1 MTKKSVKPSKENKV
15 KSPNP
20 KKDISI
26 KDLKEKIK
34 SEEEKY
40 LRLFAE
46 FENYKKRT
54 TKERIDLYKTAGK
67 EVIQGLIPVLE
78 DFKRAL
84 NPETGKFDD
93 AEGVNL
99 IYNKLSESLKSQGLI
114 EIKTEIG
121 EDFDSEKHEAISQI
135 PAEKKEDKGK
145 IIDVV
150 EGGYSLGD
158 QIIKFPKVV
167 VAQ

>member
-1 MTKKSVKPSKENKV
+1 MTKKSVKPSKETKLKKPSANKG
-15 KSPNP
+15 S
-20 KKDISI
+20 SI

-54 TKERIDLYKTAGK
+54 TKERIDLFKTAGK

-78 DFKRAL
+78 DFKRAV

-93 AEGVNL
+93 SEGINL
-99 IYNKLSESLKSQGLI
+99 IYNKLSETLKSQGLV
-114 EIKTEIG
+114 EINTEIG
-121 EDFDSEKHEAISQI
+121 DDFDSEKHEAISQI

-145 IIDVV
+145 IIDII

-158 QIIKFPKVV
+158 KILKFPKVV

>member
-1 MTKKSVKPSKENKV
+1 MTKKSVKSSKETKV
-15 KSPNP
+15 KSANP

-54 TKERIDLYKTAGK
+54 TRERIDLYKTAGK

-93 AEGVNL
+93 AEGINL
-99 IYNKLSESLKSQGLI
+99 IYNKLSESLKSQGLT

-145 IIDVV
+145 IIDVI

>member
-1 MTKKSVKPSKENKV
+1 MTKKSVKSSKEAKV
-15 KSPNP
+15 KSTNS
-20 KKDISI
+20 KKPDST

-67 EVIQGLIPVLE
+67 EVILGLIPVLE

-84 NPETGKFDD
+84 NHETGKFDD
-93 AEGVNL
+93 ADGINL
-99 IYNKLSESLKSQGLI
+99 IYNKLSETLKSQGLI
-114 EIKTEIG
+114 QIITDIG

-135 PAEKKEDKGK
+135 ASENKEDKGK
-145 IIDVV
+145 IIDVI
-150 EGGYSLGD
+150 EDGYSLGD

>member
-1 MTKKSVKPSKENKV
+1 MTKKSVKSSKEANV
-15 KSPNP
+15 KSPNS
-20 KKDISI
+20 KKGNST

-34 SEEEKY
+34 SEEQKY

-67 EVIQGLIPVLE
+67 EVILGLIPVLE

-84 NPETGKFDD
+84 NAETGKFDD
-93 AEGVNL
+93 ADGINL
-99 IYNKLSESLKSQGLI
+99 IYNKLSETLKSQGLI
-114 EIKTEIG
+114 QIITDIG

-145 IIDVV
+145 IIDVI
-150 EGGYSLGD
+150 ECGYSLAD
-158 QIIKFPKVV
+158 QIIKYPKVV

>member
-1 MTKKSVKPSKENKV
+1 MTKKSVKSSKETKLKKSSANKGG
-15 KSPNP
+15 
-20 KKDISI
+20 SI

-34 SEEEKY
+34 GEEEKY

-93 AEGVNL
+93 VEGINL
-99 IYNKLSESLKSQGLI
+99 IYNKLSDTLKTQGLV
-114 EIKTEIG
+114 EIKIEIG
-121 EDFDSEKHEAISQI
+121 EYFDSEKHEAISQI

-145 IIDVV
+145 IIDII

-158 QIIKFPKVV
+158 KILKFPKVV

>member
-1 MTKKSVKPSKENKV
+1 MSSSKTKSPKKPTLKSQIETLEVSVKDE
-15 KSPNP
+15 
-20 KKDISI
+20 KD
-26 KDLKEKIK
+26 KF
-34 SEEEKY
+34 

-67 EVIQGLIPVLE
+67 EVILGLIPILE

-84 NPETGKFDD
+84 NQETGKFDNT
-93 AEGVNL
+93 EGISL
-99 IYNKLSESLKSQGLI
+99 IYNKLTETLKSQGLI
-114 EIKTEIG
+114 EIKTDIG
-121 EDFDSEKHEAISQI
+121 DDFDSEKHEAISQI
-135 PAEKKEDKGK
+135 PAVKKENKGK
-145 IIDVV
+145 IIDVI

>member
-1 MTKKSVKPSKENKV
+1 MTKKSVKSSKEIKSKTHINK
-15 KSPNP
+15 KGS
-20 KKDISI
+20 SI
-26 KDLKEKIK
+26 KELKERIK

-54 TKERIDLYKTAGK
+54 TRERIDLYKTAGK

-93 AEGVNL
+93 AEGISL
-99 IYNKLSESLKSQGLI
+99 IYNKLSETLKSQGLVEIKI
-114 EIKTEIG
+114 EIG
-121 EDFDSEKHEAISQI
+121 DDFDSEKHEAISQI

-145 IIDVV
+145 IIDVI
-150 EGGYSLGD
+150 EGGYSLGEK
-158 QIIKFPKVV
+158 ILKFPKVV

>member
-1 MTKKSVKPSKENKV
+1 MTKKSAKSSKQNKIKPPS
-15 KSPNP
+15 P

-26 KDLKEKIK
+26 KGLKEKIK
-34 SEEEKY
+34 TEEEKY

-93 AEGVNL
+93 AEGINL
-99 IYNKLSESLKSQGLI
+99 IYNKLSESLKSQGLT

-145 IIDVV
+145 IIDVI

>member
-1 MTKKSVKPSKENKV
+1 MTKKSAKHSKEAKV
-15 KSPNP
+15 KSNNS
-20 KKDISI
+20 KKGETI
-26 KDLKEKIK
+26 KDLKDKVK

-67 EVIQGLIPVLE
+67 EVISDLIPVLE

-93 AEGVNL
+93 VDGINL
-99 IYNKLSESLKSQGLI
+99 IYNKLLETLKGQGLV
-114 EIKTEIG
+114 EIKTNIG

-135 PAEKKEDKGK
+135 PAQKEQEKGK
-145 IIDVV
+145 IIDII
-150 EGGYSLGD
+150 ESGYSLGD
-158 QIIKFPKVV
+158 KIIKFPKVV
-167 VAQ
+167 VGQ

>member
-1 MTKKSVKPSKENKV
+1 MTKKSVKSSKENKL
-15 KSPNP
+15 
-20 KKDISI
+20 KKPSANKGSSI

-54 TKERIDLYKTAGK
+54 TKERIDLFKTAGK

-78 DFKRAL
+78 DFKRAV

-93 AEGVNL
+93 LEGINL
-99 IYNKLSESLKSQGLI
+99 IYNKLSETLKSQGLV

-145 IIDVV
+145 IIDII

-158 QIIKFPKVV
+158 KILKFPKVV

>member
-54 TKERIDLYKTAGK
+54 TRERIDLYKTAGK

-99 IYNKLSESLKSQGLI
+99 IYNKLSESLKSQGLT

-145 IIDVV
+145 IIDVI